1 MSDSK
6 AGDGDFYACEDCK
19 TITVKDTRRTI
30 GGYYYC
36 PDCAAKVDKTTEEA
50 IGWIEKPLWLAP
62 RNASYES
69 VLEQLNDQ
77 SREQLK
83 IHPRERAKLALACAK
98 AVNKFA
104 HKGRPFPCGFRRGG
118 EGNGFVDIK
127 PLVVEEAKSV
137 KLSRRSD

>member
-36 PDCAAKVDKTTEEA
+36 PDCAAKVDRTTEEA

-62 RNASYES
+62 RNVSYEM
-69 VLEQLNDQ
+69 VVEQLNDQ
-77 SREQLK
+77 RKEQLK
-83 IHPRERAKLALACAK
+83 LHPRERAKLALACAV
-98 AVNKFA
+98 AVYKSMQ
-104 HKGRPFPCGFRRGG
+104 KGKPFPCFFGRGG
-118 EGNGFVDIK
+118 EGKGYVDIK
-127 PLVVEEAKSV
+127 PLPEEAKAV